1 MRKIV
6 TIMYKTRYIVISSLF
21 LLLFACDN
29 LDISSNQSETFIKF
43 FGSWNTDIGNDVKEF
58 NDAYLILATGTS
70 NNDNSEIVLLQTNKF
85 GNLLNNGTDTLSSMR
100 GGNNIASKLL
110 LTNDG
115 GFIVLGTVE
124 DTSKN
129 KTDIYINKFNSAIE
143 SEWEKFRG
151 NDNISNEEGASIKKA
166 AEGYIIAGSTDKEG
180 SKDIYLVKIDDA
192 GNEEWTEEYGWSED
206 DYLSDILVINERYL
220 AVGTTNSLP
229 SSGKDLNNIL
239 LIEIN
244 KNGSTTEI
252 VTYGNL
258 NNNLGSSIV
267 NADDG
272 GYLILGTSFNTAGNN
287 SGIYTVKTED
297 NIYNIQN
304 TWPKEYA
311 IDALAQ
317 GFDIIKSNGE
327 FVIVGTKELPSGSAA
342 YFLKIDRDG
351 EILAEN
357 IYGGYGQ
364 KIYSIEQTSDGSYI
378 MVGSS
383 GLEGNEMICL
393 MKVNSEGE
401 L

>member
-1 MRKIV
+1 
-6 TIMYKTRYIVISSLF
+6 MYKTKYILILSLF

-29 LDISSNQSETFIKF
+29 LDISSNQSKTFIKL
-43 FGSWNTDIGNDVKEF
+43 FGSWNRDVGQDVKEF
-58 NDAYLILATGTS
+58 NDAFLILATGTS
-70 NNDNSEIVLLQTNKF
+70 NNDNTEIVLLQTNKF
-85 GNLLNNGTDTLSSMR
+85 GNLLNNGIDTLSSIR
-100 GGNNIASKLL
+100 GGDNTASKLL

-143 SEWEKFRG
+143 SEWEKFLG
-151 NDNISNEEGASIKKA
+151 SDNLSNEEGASIKKA
-166 AEGYIIAGSTDKEG
+166 VEGYVIAGNTDKEG

-192 GNEEWTEEYGWSED
+192 GNEEWTVEYGWSED
-206 DYLSDILVINERYL
+206 DYLSEILIVNERYL

-244 KNGSTTEI
+244 NNGSTTEI
-252 VTYGNL
+252 ATYGDL
-258 NNNLGSSIV
+258 NNNFGSSIV
-267 NADDG
+267 NIDDG
-272 GYLILGTSFNTAGNN
+272 GYLILGTSFNSAGNS

-311 IDALAQ
+311 TDALAQ
-317 GFDIIKSNGE
+317 GTDIIKSNEG
-327 FVIVGTKELPSGSAA
+327 FVIVGTKELTSGVAA
-342 YFLKIDRDG
+342 CFLKIDNDG
-351 EILAEN
+351 EIVAEN
-357 IYGGYGQ
+357 SYGGYGQ
-364 KIYSIEQTSDGSYI
+364 KFYSIEKTSDGGYI
-378 MVGSS
+378 LIGSS
-383 GLEGNEMICL
+383 GVEGNEMICL